1 MSCYVFG
8 KRRGQNLKCTLCS
21 RYGGAMRPTN
31 VPSRDEFLVKN
42 KCVVIQSSRDADQ
55 SKNNSHSRG
64 KKPKKV
70 QNLANR
76 TFKSEEKNATL
87 NNILHQEHLYL
98 VNAPNLEVTE
108 KEAEADSQSSFYDH
122 MDENLNYKIEE
133 KYKLETKYA
142 WAHLSCANFIPEIDY
157 TAKSP
162 LKIGKLT
169 ADRFDKACIIC

>member
-1 MSCYVFG
+1 MSCFVFG

-42 KCVVIQSSRDADQ
+42 KCVIIQSARDAEQ
-55 SKNNSHSRG
+55 NKSTGQNRG

-70 QNLANR
+70 HNMANR

-87 NNILHQEHLYL
+87 SHILHQEHLYL
-98 VNAPNLEVTE
+98 TNAPNLELTD
-108 KEAEADSQSSFYDH
+108 KEAENDAHSSFYDH

-133 KYKLETKYA
+133 EFKIETKYS
-142 WAHLSCANFIPEIDY
+142 WAHLS
-157 TAKSP
+157 
-162 LKIGKLT
+162 
-169 ADRFDKACIIC
+169 